1 MKSDIENSLLPYYE
15 KLIDQEN
22 GSWTNCVKDY
32 RHGLAL
38 AELSKHG
45 IITIDKKAVNDFNE
59 IEFTVDNSD
68 YISEENQLKTSY
80 GMITVN

>member
-32 RHGLAL
+32 RRGLAL
-38 AELSKHG
+38 AELFKHG
-45 IITIDKKAVNDFNE
+45 IITIDKKAVNDFHE